1 MAAKDVVGRNG
12 EELAA
17 RHLTDLGLTVMT
29 RNWRCRE
36 GELDIVA
43 TDGRDL
49 AIICEVKTRSGV
61 RYGSGAEAVDAGK
74 RRRIRRLATL
84 WLAEHR
90 ARPGIRLRFDVI
102 SVLWEPGTQPQ
113 LTHIT
118 GAF

>member
-12 EELAA
+12 EQLAA
-17 RHLTDLGLTVMT
+17 DYLVSLGLQVVS
-29 RNWRCRE
+29 RNWRCRQ

-49 AIICEVKTRSGV
+49 AVVCEVKTRSGV

-74 RRRIRRLATL
+74 RRRIRRLAAL
-84 WLAEHR
+84 WLAEHAVR
-90 ARPGIRLRFDVI
+90 TDVTVRFDVI
-102 SVLWEPGTQPQ
+102 SVLVEPGLKPQ
-113 LTHIT
+113 LTHFQ

>member
-1 MAAKDVVGRNG
+1 MAAKDEVGRNG

-17 RHLTDLGLTVMT
+17 RYLGDIGLTVMT

-43 TDGRDL
+43 VDGRDL
-49 AIICEVKTRSGV
+49 AVVCEVKTRSGV
-61 RYGSGAEAVDAGK
+61 RYGSGAEAVDATK

-84 WLAEHR
+84 WLAEHQ

-102 SVLWEPGTQPQ
+102 SVLWTPGAEPR
-113 LTHIT
+113 LTHIA